1 MQLLSL
7 TLFQISAIYE
17 YFISFHGS
25 YLEELHRTNY
35 CALHVHINILNLL
48 IMHRQDPPTPHFQSG
63 KSYSSV

>member
-35 CALHVHINILNLL
+35 CALHVHINILN
-48 IMHRQDPPTPHFQSG
+48 
-63 KSYSSV
+63 